1 MRWSILDK
9 LIRKGQLTVIAAN
22 GEQRQFGRGQ
32 PSVAVEFL
40 DPRCFGDIL
49 RNPPM
54 NYGQTYV
61 EGRWRPAQGSD
72 LYGVLRLLR
81 LNFEQSQTRVNWSL
95 LTQSV
100 QAFLNSWNSVVASRR
115 NIAHHYDQDET
126 LFRACLDRDM
136 HYSCALFR
144 GPCHRFGVGP
154 ACQMRAYCAQ
164 AAATARPARI
174 GYWLRLGQFGAA
186 SGRASSGSCDRLNLV
201 CRATASCQGPG
212 LRARLDR
219 HGGFSATGLPAA

>member
-22 GEQRQFGRGQ
+22 GEQRQFGQGQ

-54 NYGQTYV
+54 NFAQTYV

-72 LYGVLRLLR
+72 LYAVLRLLR
-81 LNFEQSQTRVNWSL
+81 LNFEQSQTRGNWSL

-115 NIAHHYDQDET
+115 NVAHHYDQDET

-136 HYSCALFR
+136 HYSCAYFED
-144 GPCHRFGVGP
+144 P
-154 ACQMRAYCAQ
+154 ATDLESAQ
-164 AAATARPARI
+164 HAKCEHIARKLRLQPGQRVLDI
-174 GYWLRLGQFGAA
+174 GCRLGQFGAA

-201 CRATASCQGPG
+201 CRATASCLGPS
-212 LRARLDR
+212 LRARFGR
-219 HGGFSATGLPAA
+219 QGGFSATGLPAA